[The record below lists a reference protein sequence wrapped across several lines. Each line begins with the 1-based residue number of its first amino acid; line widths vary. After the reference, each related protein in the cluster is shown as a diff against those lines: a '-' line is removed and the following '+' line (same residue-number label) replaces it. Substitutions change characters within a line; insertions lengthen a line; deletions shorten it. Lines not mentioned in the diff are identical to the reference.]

1 MRIRLLA
8 RTAPNTAVNRSGPCK
23 DITQFSSRCKIAAV
37 LWVIWGL
44 VHTLAGVMTIIQAPS
59 DGFAAIADA
68 VDPALLVAD
77 YHPAVG
83 GVLNQHGFDLLWIGS
98 ATIVG
103 AVFVWRDAMT
113 AIWVTAMVG
122 RPADVGFL
130 LFVDLPG
137 YVNFVPGTVMTLIS
151 ATAIVLG
158 FCVRLLGR
166 KSAKAARAS
175 PIGRMTDVIQP
186 LSAQCLWCRS
196 GPFPEGALERRC
208 HMNS

>member
-1 MRIRLLA
+1 M
-8 RTAPNTAVNRSGPCK
+8 TNTHLTVL
-23 DITQFSSRCKIAAV
+23 KIAAA

-44 VHTLAGVMTIIQAPS
+44 VHMLAGVMTLVQAPS

-68 VDPALLVAD
+68 VDPALLMAD

-83 GVLNQHGFDLLWIGS
+83 GVLNQHGFNLLWIGL

-103 AVFVWRDAMT
+103 AVFIWRGTMT

-122 RPADVGFL
+122 GLADVGYF

-151 ATAIVLG
+151 ATAIVLSLG
-158 FCVRLLGR
+158 VWLPNRKAVR
-166 KSAKAARAS
+166 AR
-175 PIGRMTDVIQP
+175 T
-186 LSAQCLWCRS
+186 
-196 GPFPEGALERRC
+196 
-208 HMNS
+208 